1 MWTDHERYFTLL
13 SGIHGNVNKPHYQ
26 TVTLGL
32 GWFHNSLTTVLFY
45 DIICPDNLFTEFL
58 STS

>member
-1 MWTDHERYFTLL
+1 ML

-26 TVTLGL
+26 AVTLGP
-32 GWFHNSLTTVLFY
+32 GWFHNSLTTVLSMT
-45 DIICPDNLFTEFL
+45 IICPDNLFTEFL